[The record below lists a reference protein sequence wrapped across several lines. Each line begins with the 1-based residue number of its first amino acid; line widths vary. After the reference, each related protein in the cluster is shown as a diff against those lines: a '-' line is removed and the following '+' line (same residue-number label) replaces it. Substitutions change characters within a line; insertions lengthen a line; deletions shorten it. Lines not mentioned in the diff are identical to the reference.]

1 MAQGH
6 TDSFD
11 IRTVLEEEFHHVDV
25 AVARSHMQCGV
36 VALIY
41 FPVENETDLKDGAGT
56 YQWH

>member
-11 IRTVLEEEFHHVDV
+11 ICTVLEKEFHHVEV
-25 AVARSHMQCGV
+25 AVARSHVQCGV

-41 FPVENETDLKDGAGT
+41 HPVENEKDLKDGTGT
-56 YQWH
+56 Y